1 MLKNKNVAR
10 QATFFIFLF
19 FRILESFLWEK
30 CMLWLFV
37 IIFICVIIAIIAIC
51 YYSFSTEEGHIGCMS
66 FLLAFLCP
74 PLWIFLYLLL
84 YFLNKENY
92 NADDAETE

>member
-1 MLKNKNVAR
+1 MKYLYENKKN
-10 QATFFIFLF
+10 TFD
-19 FRILESFLWEK
+19 
-30 CMLWLFV
+30 
-37 IIFICVIIAIIAIC
+37 
-51 YYSFSTEEGHIGCMS
+51 IGCLS

-92 NADDAETE
+92 NDDDAETE

>member
-1 MLKNKNVAR
+1 MDKNKEVHK
-10 QATFFIFLF
+10 LEE
-19 FRILESFLWEK
+19 ESFK
-30 CMLWLFV
+30 
-37 IIFICVIIAIIAIC
+37 
-51 YYSFSTEEGHIGCMS
+51 IGCLS

-92 NADDAETE
+92 NDDDAETE